1 MNNNNNHTIRKQT
14 YSSTTVLIVV
24 AVLVLIGICIYL
36 YNSYKA
42 FKAKLLATNV
52 TVAFPAC
59 PDYWD
64 SLGSGKCQN
73 TKSLGSCSNTPG
85 ANIMDFSGDVF
96 TNNNTGNYAKCKWA
110 KACNI
115 AWSNVDRLC

>member
-1 MNNNNNHTIRKQT
+1 MNNNNNQTIRKQT
-14 YSSTTVLIVV
+14 YSSSTVLIVI

-36 YNSYKA
+36 YNTYKE
-42 FKAKLLATNV
+42 FKAKLLATNI
-52 TVAFPAC
+52 TLAYPAC

-64 SLGSGKCQN
+64 TLGNGKCQN
-73 TKSLGSCSNTPG
+73 TNALGSCSTTSG
-85 ANIMDFSGDVF
+85 SNIMDFSGEVF

-110 KACNI
+110 KACNV

>member
-1 MNNNNNHTIRKQT
+1 MNNNNHTIRKQT

-24 AVLVLIGICIYL
+24 AVLVIIGICIYL
-36 YNSYKA
+36 YNTYKD
-42 FKAKLLATNV
+42 FKAKLLATNA
-52 TVAFPAC
+52 TVAYPAC

-64 SLGSGKCQN
+64 SLGNSKCQN
-73 TKSLGSCSNTPG
+73 TNSLGSCSTTPG
-85 ANIMDFSGDVF
+85 ANTMDFSGEIF
-96 TNNNTGNYAKCKWA
+96 TNNNTGNYTKCKWA